1 MYSQLSNIDDAF
13 AVCFQTRPRHRPP
26 TTKDRTGV
34 NTVTHR
40 GIGATI
46 VGAFVLCGAAALSSN
61 PACAQNAGATDGQG
75 LEEIVVTAT
84 RRETDLEKTPI
95 SISVLAAADIEKSH
109 VVDLTDVTRLTPS
122 LVYMPRGGSEGYLSL
137 RGAIIFDDSPGTDPA
152 VSMYIDDVVRV
163 SVADVQPDV
172 YDIDRVEV
180 LKGPQG
186 TLFGR
191 NSIGGVVSMYT
202 NQPNFKN
209 GGTAEVTY
217 GEHNLVE
224 AKGVY
229 NAPLIDNI
237 LAARIVLSDSSVD
250 GNVRD
255 ITTGGEL
262 NGVHQLSLRG
272 KLLFTPTD
280 DFKFVSS
287 FDYLHKQGTQ
297 AEWLLGNFQP
307 ALVPGLTYDPEQT
320 AQGKPGE
327 DGQTNWG
334 LTERA
339 DWTTGLGTF
348 TSITGYRHL
357 DAHNTKTL
365 YPIDAL
371 ILNAD
376 EHDNQVTQ
384 ELRLASAVDKP
395 LTWIVGVYYLHNYKD
410 RPVNAYQDYLAGSVF
425 AHKAAGYP
433 PPILYQNV
441 QVAHTTSAAPFID
454 VAYNFTDKLKLDL
467 GGRYTWQAKS
477 GSAYLNST
485 GGVIRGSDLHSAQNA
500 SWNAFTPAA
509 TLTYQATSSLMSYA
523 TVSRGFLSG
532 GFNANSSTDKGLS
545 IPFDSEF
552 VWNYEVGAKFN
563 GLDNRLRANIAAFID
578 KYTNLQVIQYNPST
592 LDVVTTN
599 AGAARVGGVETEIE
613 GAPANW
619 LTLRLKY
626 DYLDS
631 RFTQFLINNGDGTFT
646 NDAGHKV
653 PFTPTHRVTAG
664 VEVHRQF
671 SIGTVA
677 VGGDY
682 TYRTTEEYTAENDTP
697 QAIRD
702 LTKWRGLLNLHAL
715 WTSNDDRWEV
725 LLWGKN
731 ITNLHYAVFAQSAE
745 VFIANHSE
753 FFDPSKYLYEI
764 QPGPYR
770 SFGITLRTK
779 F

>member
-1 MYSQLSNIDDAF
+1 M
-13 AVCFQTRPRHRPP
+13 P
-26 TTKDRTGV
+26 TTKERTGV
-34 NTVTHR
+34 HAVTYR
-40 GIGATI
+40 SIRAWTIGMTI
-46 VGAFVLCGAAALSSN
+46 LSAAGALPGN
-61 PACAQNAGATDGQG
+61 PACAQTAVAEGQG

-95 SISVLAAADIEKSH
+95 SISVLGAVDIEKNH

-137 RGAIIFDDSPGTDPA
+137 RGALIFDDSPGTDPA

-172 YDIDRVEV
+172 YDVDRVEV

-202 NQPNFKN
+202 NQPTYKN
-209 GGTAEVTY
+209 GGTAEITY
-217 GEHNLVE
+217 GENNLVE
-224 AKGVY
+224 LKGVY
-229 NAPLIDNI
+229 NAAVIDNK
-237 LAARIVLSDSSVD
+237 LAARIVVSDSSVD

-262 NGVHQLSLRG
+262 NAEHQLSVRG

-280 DFKFVSS
+280 EFKSVSS

-307 ALVPGLTYDPEQT
+307 ALVPGLTYDPEQS

-327 DGQTNWG
+327 QGQTNWG

-339 DWTTGLGTF
+339 DWTLGVGTL

-357 DAHNTKTL
+357 DASNTKTL
-365 YPIDAL
+365 YPVDAL
-371 ILNAD
+371 ILNAV
-376 EHDNQVTQ
+376 EHDNQVTE
-384 ELRLASAVDKP
+384 ELRLASPTDQP
-395 LTWIVGVYYLHNYKD
+395 LTWIAGLYYLHNSKD
-410 RPVNAYQDYLAGSVF
+410 RPVNAFQDYLAGSAF

-433 PPILYQNV
+433 PPILYQND

-454 VAYNFTDKLKLDL
+454 VGYNLTDKLKLDV
-467 GGRYTWQAKS
+467 GGRYTWQEKT

-485 GGVIRGSDLHSAQNA
+485 GGIIRGSDLHAAQNA
-500 SWNAFTPAA
+500 SWTAFTPAA
-509 TLTYQATSSLMSYA
+509 TLSYQATSSLMSYA
-523 TVSRGFLSG
+523 TVSKGFLSG
-532 GFNANSSTDKGLS
+532 GFNANSSTDKGLA
-545 IPFDSEF
+545 IPFDSEY
-552 VWNYEVGAKFN
+552 VWNYEIGTKYN
-563 GLDNRLRANIAAFID
+563 GLDNRLRANAAVFYD
-578 KYTNLQVIQYNPST
+578 RYTNLQVIQFDTAT
-592 LDVVTTN
+592 LDSITTN
-599 AGAARVGGVETEIE
+599 AGAAYVAGLETDLE
-613 GAPANW
+613 GAPTKW
-619 LTLRLKY
+619 LTLGLKY

-646 NDAGHKV
+646 NDAGNKV
-653 PFTPTHRVTAG
+653 PFTPTQRATASA
-664 VEVHRQF
+664 EVHSDF
-671 SIGTVA
+671 PIGTFA

-682 TYRTTEEYTAENDTP
+682 TYRSAEELTPQNGNDTP

-702 LTKWRGLLNLHAL
+702 LTKWRGLVNLHAL
-715 WTSNDDRWEV
+715 WTSKNDRWEV
-725 LLWGKN
+725 ALWGKN
-731 ITNLHYAVFAQSAE
+731 ITNLHYAVFAQSAGI
-745 VFIANHSE
+745 FIVTHAE
-753 FFDPSKYLYEI
+753 LADPTKYLYEI

-770 SFGITLRTK
+770 SFGVTLRTR

>member
-1 MYSQLSNIDDAF
+1 M
-13 AVCFQTRPRHRPP
+13 
-26 TTKDRTGV
+26 
-34 NTVTHR
+34 
-40 GIGATI
+40 
-46 VGAFVLCGAAALSSN
+46 
-61 PACAQNAGATDGQG
+61 PACAQNAGATDSQG

-95 SISVLAAADIEKSH
+95 SISVLGAADIEKNH

-152 VSMYIDDVVRV
+152 VSMYVDDVVRV

-202 NQPNFKN
+202 NQPTFKN
-209 GGTAEVTY
+209 GGTAEITY
-217 GEHNLVE
+217 GENNLVE

-229 NAPLIDNI
+229 NAALIDNI
-237 LAARIVLSDSSVD
+237 LAGRIVVSDSSVS

-262 NGVHQLSLRG
+262 NGEHQFSARG

-280 DFKFVSS
+280 DFKLVSS
-287 FDYLHKQGTQ
+287 FDYLHKRGTQ

-327 DGQTNWG
+327 YGQTNWG

-339 DWTTGLGTF
+339 DWTMGLGTL

-357 DAHNTKTL
+357 DSNNTKTL
-365 YPIDAL
+365 FPVDAL
-371 ILNAD
+371 ILNAY

-384 ELRLASAVDKP
+384 ELRMASPVDQS
-395 LTWIVGVYYLHNYKD
+395 LTWIAGVYYLHNYKD
-410 RPVNAYQDYLAGSVF
+410 RPVDAFQNYLAGSAF
-425 AHKAAGYP
+425 AHKAAGFP
-433 PPILYQNV
+433 SPILYQNV
-441 QVAHTTSAAPFID
+441 QVAHTTSAAPFLD
-454 VAYNFTDKLKLDL
+454 VAYSVTDKLKVDF
-467 GGRYTWQAKS
+467 GGRYTWQDKS

-485 GGVIRGSDLHSAQNA
+485 GGVIRGSNLHAAQNA
-500 SWNAFTPAA
+500 SWTAFTPAA

-532 GFNANSSTDKGLS
+532 GFNANSSTDKGLA
-545 IPFDSEF
+545 IPFDSEY

-563 GLDNRLRANIAAFID
+563 GLDNRLRANIAAFVD
-578 KYTNLQVIQYNPST
+578 KYTNLQVIQ
-592 LDVVTTN
+592 LDTTTQDVITTN
-599 AGAARVGGVETEIE
+599 AGAARVGGIETDLE
-613 GAPANW
+613 GAPTRW
-619 LTLRLKY
+619 LTLGLKY

-631 RFTQFLINNGDGTFT
+631 RFTEFLINNGDGTYT

-653 PFTPTHRVTAG
+653 PFAPTHRVTAS
-664 VEVHRQF
+664 VEAHSDF
-671 SIGTVA
+671 SIGTIA

-682 TYRTTEEYTAENDTP
+682 TYRSTQEFTAENDTP

-702 LTKWRGLLNLHAL
+702 LTAWRGLVNLHAL
-715 WTSNDDRWEV
+715 WSSSDDRWEV
-725 LLWGKN
+725 SLWGKN
-731 ITNLHYAVFAQSAE
+731 ITNLHYAVFAQSAK
-745 VFIANHSE
+745 VYIATGSE
-753 FFDPSKYLYEI
+753 FNDPSKYLYEI

-770 SFGITLRTK
+770 SFGVTLRTK

>member
-1 MYSQLSNIDDAF
+1 
-13 AVCFQTRPRHRPP
+13 
-26 TTKDRTGV
+26 
-34 NTVTHR
+34 VTHR
-40 GIGATI
+40 GIGACI
-46 VGAFVLCGAAALSSN
+46 VGAFALCGAVAFPINSAR
-61 PACAQNAGATDGQG
+61 AQNTSAADGQG

-84 RRETDLEKTPI
+84 RRETNLEKTPI
-95 SISVLAAADIEKSH
+95 SISVLAAADIEKNH

-137 RGAIIFDDSPGTDPA
+137 RGALIFDDSPGTDPA

-202 NQPNFKN
+202 NQPTFKN

-217 GEHNLVE
+217 GKNNLVE
-224 AKGVY
+224 LKGVY
-229 NAPLIDNI
+229 NAALIDNK

-262 NGVHQLSLRG
+262 NGEHQFSARG

-280 DFKFVSS
+280 DFKLVSS

-297 AEWLLGNFQP
+297 AEWLLGNYQP
-307 ALVPGLTYDPEQT
+307 ALVPGLTYDPERT

-334 LTERA
+334 LTERV
-339 DWTTGLGTF
+339 DWTMGLGTF

-357 DAHNTKTL
+357 NSSNTKTL
-365 YPIDAL
+365 FPVDAL
-371 ILNAD
+371 ILNAY

-384 ELRLASAVDKP
+384 ELRLASPVDQA

-410 RPVNAYQDYLAGSVF
+410 RPVDPFHDYLPGSVF
-425 AHKAAGYP
+425 AHKAAGFP

-441 QVAHTTSAAPFID
+441 QVAHTTSAAPFAD
-454 VAYNFTDKLKLDL
+454 VAYSLTDKLKADV
-467 GGRYTWQAKS
+467 GGRYTWQEKS

-485 GGVIRGSDLHSAQNA
+485 GGVIRGSDLHAAQNA
-500 SWNAFTPAA
+500 SWTAFTPAA
-509 TLTYQATSSLMSYA
+509 TLTYQATSALMTYA

-532 GFNANSSTDKGLS
+532 GFNANSSTDKGLAV
-545 IPFDSEF
+545 PFDSEF

-563 GLDNRLRANIAAFID
+563 GLDNRLRANIAAFVD
-578 KYTNLQVIQYNPST
+578 RYSNLQVIQ
-592 LDVVTTN
+592 LDTTTQDVITTN
-599 AGAARVGGVETEIE
+599 AGSAHVGGVETDLE
-613 GAPANW
+613 GTPVRW
-619 LTLRLKY
+619 LTLGLKY

-631 RFTQFLINNGDGTFT
+631 RFTQFQINNGDGTYT

-653 PFTPTHRVTAG
+653 PFTPTHRVTASA
-664 VEVHRQF
+664 EAHTNF
-671 SIGTVA
+671 SVGTIA

-682 TYRTTEEYTAENDTP
+682 TYRSTQEFTAENDTP

-702 LTKWRGLLNLHAL
+702 LTAWRGLVNLHAL
-715 WTSNDDRWEV
+715 WSSNDDRWEL

-731 ITNLHYAVFAQSAE
+731 ITNLHYAVYAQSAE
-745 VFIANHSE
+745 VYIANASE
-753 FFDPSKYLYEI
+753 FFNPSKYLYEI

-770 SFGITLRTK
+770 SFGVTLRTK

>member
-1 MYSQLSNIDDAF
+1 
-13 AVCFQTRPRHRPP
+13 
-26 TTKDRTGV
+26 
-34 NTVTHR
+34 VTHR
-40 GIGATI
+40 GIGACI
-46 VGAFVLCGAAALSSN
+46 IGAFALCGAVTLPTN

-95 SISVLAAADIEKSH
+95 SISVLGTADIEKNH

-137 RGAIIFDDSPGTDPA
+137 RGALIFDDSPGTDPA

-202 NQPNFKN
+202 NQPTFKN

-217 GEHNLVE
+217 GENNLVE
-224 AKGVY
+224 LKGVY
-229 NAPLIDNI
+229 NAALIDNI
-237 LAARIVLSDSSVD
+237 LAGRIVLSDSSVD

-262 NGVHQLSLRG
+262 NGEHQFSARG

-297 AEWLLGNFQP
+297 AEWLLGNYQP
-307 ALVPGLTYDPEQT
+307 AVVPGLTYNPEQS

-339 DWTTGLGTF
+339 DWTAGLGTF

-357 DAHNTKTL
+357 DSNNTKTL
-365 YPIDAL
+365 FPVDAL
-371 ILNAD
+371 ILNAN
-376 EHDNQVTQ
+376 EHDDQVTQ
-384 ELRLASAVDKP
+384 ELRLASPVDQP
-395 LTWIVGVYYLHNYKD
+395 LTWITGVYFLHNNKD
-410 RPVNAYQDYLAGSVF
+410 RPVDAFQDYVPGSFF
-425 AHKAAGYP
+425 AQKATGFP

-441 QVAHTTSAAPFID
+441 QVAHTTSAAPFAD
-454 VAYNFTDKLKLDL
+454 VAYNITDKLKVDV
-467 GGRYTWQAKS
+467 GGRYTWQEKS

-485 GGVIRGSDLHSAQNA
+485 GGIIRGSDLHAAQNA
-500 SWNAFTPAA
+500 SWTAFTPAA
-509 TLTYQATSSLMSYA
+509 TLTYQATNSLMSYA

-532 GFNANSSTDKGLS
+532 GFNANSSTDKGLA

-563 GLDNRLRANIAAFID
+563 GLDNRLRANIAAFVD
-578 KYTNLQVIQYNPST
+578 KYTNLQVIQ
-592 LDVVTTN
+592 LDTTTQDVITTN
-599 AGAARVGGVETEIE
+599 AGAARVGGVETDIE
-613 GAPANW
+613 GAPVRW
-619 LTLRLKY
+619 LTLGLKY

-631 RFTQFLINNGDGTFT
+631 RFTQFLINNGDGTYT

-653 PFTPTHRVTAG
+653 PFTPTHRVTAS
-664 VEVHRQF
+664 VEAHADLA
-671 SIGTVA
+671 IGTIA

-682 TYRTTEEYTAENDTP
+682 TYRSTQEFTAENDTP

-702 LTKWRGLLNLHAL
+702 LTAWRGLVNMHAL
-715 WTSNDDRWEV
+715 WSSNDDRWEL

-731 ITNLHYAVFAQSAE
+731 VTNLHYAVYAQSAE
-745 VFIANHSE
+745 VYVATASE
-753 FFDPSKYLYEI
+753 FFDSSKYLYEI
-764 QPGPYR
+764 QPGPFR
-770 SFGITLRTK
+770 SFGVTLRTK

>member
-1 MYSQLSNIDDAF
+1 MK
-13 AVCFQTRPRHRPP
+13 CRHILLRSW
-26 TTKDRTGV
+26 
-34 NTVTHR
+34 
-40 GIGATI
+40 GALL
-46 VGAFVLCGAAALSSN
+46 ACGAASLPGG
-61 PACAQNAGATDGQG
+61 PACAQSAGASEGQG

-95 SISVLAAADIEKSH
+95 SISVLGSAAIEKAH

-202 NQPNFKN
+202 NQPTFRN
-209 GGTAEVTY
+209 GGTAELTY
-217 GEHNLVE
+217 GENNLVE

-229 NAPLIDNI
+229 NAALIDDV
-237 LAARIVLSDSSVD
+237 LAGRIVVSDSSVS

-262 NGVHQLSLRG
+262 NGGHQTAVRG
-272 KLLFTPTD
+272 KLLLTPGA
-280 DFKFVSS
+280 DFRFVSS
-287 FDYLHKQGTQ
+287 FDYLRKSGTQ
-297 AEWLLGNFQP
+297 AEWLLGNYQP
-307 ALVPGLTYDPEQT
+307 ALVPGLTYDPQQS
-320 AQGKPGE
+320 AQRRPGE
-327 DGQTNWG
+327 YGQTNWG

-339 DWTTGLGTF
+339 DWTTAVGTL
-348 TSITGYRHL
+348 TSITGDRRL
-357 DAHNTKTL
+357 DSNNTKTL
-365 YPIDAL
+365 FPVDAL
-371 ILNAD
+371 ILNAN

-384 ELRLASAVDKP
+384 ELRLASPVDQP
-395 LTWIVGVYYLHNYKD
+395 LTWIAGLYYLHNSKE
-410 RPVNAYQDYLAGSVF
+410 RPVDAFQDYLAGSVF
-425 AHKAAGYP
+425 AHKAAGFP
-433 PPILYQNV
+433 PPILYQNI
-441 QVAHTTSAAPFID
+441 QVAHTTSAAPFVD
-454 VAYNFTDKLKLDL
+454 LAYNFTRELKLDL
-467 GGRYTWQAKS
+467 GGRYTWQEKK

-485 GGVIRGSDLHSAQNA
+485 GGVIRGSDLHAAQNG
-500 SWNAFTPAA
+500 SWTAFTPAA

-532 GFNANSSTDKGLS
+532 GFNANSSTDKGLA
-545 IPFDSEF
+545 IPFDSEY
-552 VWNYEVGAKFN
+552 VWNYEVGEKFN
-563 GLDNRLRANIAAFID
+563 GLDNRLRANLAVFLD
-578 KYTNLQVIQYNPST
+578 KYTNLQVIQ
-592 LDVVTTN
+592 LDTTTQDVITTN
-599 AGAARVGGVETEIE
+599 AGAARVGGVETDLE
-613 GAPANW
+613 GAPAEW
-619 LTLRLKY
+619 LTLGLKY

-631 RFTQFLINNGDGTFT
+631 RFTQFLINNGDGTYT

-653 PFTPTHRVTAG
+653 PFTPTHRVTASA
-664 VEVHRQF
+664 EVHGELP
-671 SIGTVA
+671 IGAVA

-682 TYRTTEEYTAENDTP
+682 TYRSTQEFTAENDTP
-697 QAIRD
+697 QAIRR
-702 LTKWRGLLNLHAL
+702 LTAWRGLVNLHAL
-715 WTSNDDRWEV
+715 WTSQDDRWEV

-731 ITNLHYAVFAQSAE
+731 VTNLHYAVFAQSAE
-745 VFIANHSE
+745 VYIANATE

-764 QPGPYR
+764 QPGPFR
-770 SFGITLRTK
+770 SYGATLRVR

>member
-1 MYSQLSNIDDAF
+1 MNYSYIPLRFLGFFLA
-13 AVCFQTRPRHRPP
+13 
-26 TTKDRTGV
+26 
-34 NTVTHR
+34 
-40 GIGATI
+40 
-46 VGAFVLCGAAALSSN
+46 CGAATLQSI
-61 PACAQNAGATDGQG
+61 PACAQNAGALEGQG

-95 SISVLAAADIEKSH
+95 SISVLGSAAIEKNH

-152 VSMYIDDVVRV
+152 VSTYIDDIVRV

-172 YDIDRVEV
+172 YDLDRVEV

-202 NQPNFKN
+202 NQPTFKN

-217 GEHNLVE
+217 GAHNLVE
-224 AKGVY
+224 LKGLY
-229 NAPLIDNI
+229 NAALIDDK
-237 LAARIVLSDSSVD
+237 LAGRIIVSDTSVS

-262 NGVHQLSLRG
+262 NGGHQLSVRG
-272 KLLFTPTD
+272 KLLFTPIE
-280 DFKFVSS
+280 DFKSVSS
-287 FDYLHKQGTQ
+287 FDYLRKSGTQ

-307 ALVPGLTYDPEQT
+307 ALVPGMTYDPEQS
-320 AQGKPGE
+320 AQGRPGE
-327 DGQTNWG
+327 YAQTNWG

-339 DWTTGLGTF
+339 DWTMGVGTL

-357 DAHNTKTL
+357 DANNTKTL
-365 YPIDAL
+365 YPVDAL
-371 ILNAD
+371 ILNAA
-376 EHDNQVTQ
+376 EHDNQITQ
-384 ELRLASAVDKP
+384 ELRLASPVDQP
-395 LTWIVGVYYLHNYKD
+395 LTWIVGMYYLHNKKE
-410 RPVNAYQDYLAGSVF
+410 RPVNALQDYLAGSVF
-425 AHKAAGYP
+425 AHKAAGFP
-433 PPILYQNV
+433 PPILYQNI
-441 QVAHTTSAAPFID
+441 QVAHTTSAAPFAD
-454 VAYNFTDKLKLDL
+454 VAYNLTGKLKLDL
-467 GGRYTWQAKS
+467 GARYTWQEKS

-485 GGVIRGSDLHSAQNA
+485 GGVIRGANISAAQNA
-500 SWNAFTPAA
+500 SWNAFTPAV
-509 TLTYQATSSLMSYA
+509 TLSYQATSALMSYA

-532 GFNANSSTDKGLS
+532 GFNANSSTSKGLAT
-545 IPFDSEF
+545 PFDSEY
-552 VWNYEVGAKFN
+552 VWNYEVGVKFN
-563 GLDNRLRANIAAFID
+563 GLDNRLRANIAAFVD
-578 KYTNLQVIQYNPST
+578 KYTNLQVIQYNPNT

-599 AGAARVGGVETEIE
+599 AGAARVGGVETELQ
-613 GAPANW
+613 GAPVRW
-619 LTLRLKY
+619 LTLGVQY

-653 PFTPTHRVTAG
+653 PFTPTHRVTAS
-664 VEVHRQF
+664 VEAHSDF
-671 SIGTVA
+671 SIGTIA

-682 TYRTTEEYTAENDTP
+682 TYRSTQEFTAENDTP
-697 QAIRD
+697 QQIRS
-702 LTKWRGLLNLHAL
+702 LTAWRGLVNLHAL
-715 WTSNDDRWEV
+715 WTSRDDRWEV

-731 ITNLHYAVFAQSAE
+731 VTNLHYAVFAQSAE
-745 VFIANHSE
+745 VFIANGAE

-770 SFGITLRTK
+770 SYGVTLRTR

>member
-1 MYSQLSNIDDAF
+1 
-13 AVCFQTRPRHRPP
+13 
-26 TTKDRTGV
+26 
-34 NTVTHR
+34 VTHR
-40 GIGATI
+40 VIGAWI
-46 VGAFVLCGAAALSSN
+46 IGVFVLSGAATLPADL
-61 PACAQNAGATDGQG
+61 ACAQNAGAADSQG

-95 SISVLAAADIEKSH
+95 SISVLAAADIEKGH

-202 NQPNFKN
+202 NQPTFKN

-217 GEHNLVE
+217 GENNLVE
-224 AKGVY
+224 LKGVY
-229 NAPLIDNI
+229 NAALIDNK
-237 LAARIVLSDSSVD
+237 LAARIVVSDSSVD

-262 NGVHQLSLRG
+262 NGEHQLSLRG

-297 AEWLLGNFQP
+297 AEWLLGNYQP
-307 ALVPGLTYDPEQT
+307 ALVPGLTYDPELT
-320 AQGKPGE
+320 AQGRPGE

-357 DAHNTKTL
+357 DSNNTKTL
-365 YPIDAL
+365 FPVDAL
-371 ILNAD
+371 ILNAY
-376 EHDNQVTQ
+376 EHDSQVTQ
-384 ELRLASAVDKP
+384 ELRLASPTDQP
-395 LTWIVGVYYLHNYKD
+395 LTWIAGVYFLHSNKD
-410 RPVNAYQDYLAGSVF
+410 RPVEAQQDYLPGSFF
-425 AHKAAGYP
+425 ARKATGYP
-433 PPILYQNV
+433 PPLLYQNV
-441 QVAHTTSAAPFID
+441 QVAHTTSAAPFAD
-454 VAYNFTDKLKLDL
+454 VAYNITDKLKMDV
-467 GGRYTWQAKS
+467 GGRYTWQEKS

-485 GGVIRGSDLHSAQNA
+485 GGVIRGSDLHAAQND
-500 SWNAFTPAA
+500 SWTAFTPAA
-509 TLTYQATSSLMSYA
+509 TLSYQATSSLMSYA

-532 GFNANSSTDKGLS
+532 GFNANSSTDKGLA

-552 VWNYEVGAKFN
+552 VWNYEVGTKFN
-563 GLDNRLRANIAAFID
+563 GLDNRLRANIAAFVD
-578 KYTNLQVIQYNPST
+578 KYTNLQVIQ
-592 LDVVTTN
+592 LDTTTQDVITTN
-599 AGAARVGGVETEIE
+599 AGAARVGGIETDFE
-613 GAPANW
+613 GAPVKW
-619 LTLRLKY
+619 LTLGLKY

-631 RFTQFLINNGDGTFT
+631 RFTQFLINNGGGSYT
-646 NDAGHKV
+646 NDAGNRV
-653 PFTPTHRVTAG
+653 PFTPANRVTASA
-664 VEVHRQF
+664 EVHSDF

-682 TYRTTEEYTAENDTP
+682 TYRSAEELTPQNGNDTP

-702 LTKWRGLLNLHAL
+702 LTAWHGLVNLHAL

-731 ITNLHYAVFAQSAE
+731 VTNLHYAIYAQSAE
-745 VFIANHSE
+745 VYVATAAE
-753 FFDPSKYLYEI
+753 FFDSSKYLYEI

-770 SFGITLRTK
+770 SFGVTLRTK

>member
-1 MYSQLSNIDDAF
+1 M
-13 AVCFQTRPRHRPP
+13 
-26 TTKDRTGV
+26 
-34 NTVTHR
+34 THR
-40 GIGATI
+40 GIGASI
-46 VGAFVLCGAAALSSN
+46 VGVFVLCGTAALSSN
-61 PACAQNAGATDGQG
+61 PACAQNVGAADAQG

-202 NQPNFKN
+202 NQPTFKN

-509 TLTYQATSSLMSYA
+509 TLAYQATSSLMSYA

>member
-1 MYSQLSNIDDAF
+1 
-13 AVCFQTRPRHRPP
+13 
-26 TTKDRTGV
+26 
-34 NTVTHR
+34 
-40 GIGATI
+40 
-46 VGAFVLCGAAALSSN
+46 
-61 PACAQNAGATDGQG
+61 
-75 LEEIVVTAT
+75 
-84 RRETDLEKTPI
+84 
-95 SISVLAAADIEKSH
+95 
-109 VVDLTDVTRLTPS
+109 
-122 LVYMPRGGSEGYLSL
+122 
-137 RGAIIFDDSPGTDPA
+137 
-152 VSMYIDDVVRV
+152 MYIDDVVRV

-202 NQPNFKN
+202 NQPTFKN

-217 GEHNLVE
+217 GENNLVE
-224 AKGVY
+224 LKGVY
-229 NAPLIDNI
+229 NAALIDNK

-262 NGVHQLSLRG
+262 NGEHQFSARG

-297 AEWLLGNFQP
+297 AEWMLGNFQP
-307 ALVPGLTYDPEQT
+307 ALVPGLTYNPEQT
-320 AQGKPGE
+320 AQGRPGE

-357 DAHNTKTL
+357 DSSNTKTL
-365 YPIDAL
+365 FPVDAL
-371 ILNAD
+371 ILNAY

-384 ELRLASAVDKP
+384 ELRLASPVDKP
-395 LTWIVGVYYLHNYKD
+395 LTWIVGLYYLHNYKD
-410 RPVNAYQDYLAGSVF
+410 RPVDAFQEYLPGSAF
-425 AHKAAGYP
+425 AHKAAGFP

-441 QVAHTTSAAPFID
+441 QVAHTTSAAPFAD
-454 VAYNFTDKLKLDL
+454 VAYNLTDKLKLDV
-467 GGRYTWQAKS
+467 GGRYTWQDKS

-485 GGVIRGSDLHSAQNA
+485 GGVIRGSDLHAAQNA
-500 SWNAFTPAA
+500 SWTAFTPAA

-532 GFNANSSTDKGLS
+532 GFNANSSTDKGLA

-563 GLDNRLRANIAAFID
+563 GLDNRLRANIAAFVD
-578 KYTNLQVIQYNPST
+578 KYTNLQVIQ
-592 LDVVTTN
+592 LDTTTQDVITTN
-599 AGAARVGGVETEIE
+599 AGAARVGGVETDIE
-613 GAPANW
+613 GAPAKW
-619 LTLRLKY
+619 LTLGLKY

-631 RFTQFLINNGDGTFT
+631 RFTQFLINNGDGTYT

-653 PFTPTHRVTAG
+653 PFTPTHRVTAS
-664 VEVHRQF
+664 VEAHTSF
-671 SIGTVA
+671 SIGTIA

-682 TYRTTEEYTAENDTP
+682 TYRSTQEFTAENDTP
-697 QAIRD
+697 QTIRD
-702 LTKWRGLLNLHAL
+702 LTAWRGLVNLHAL
-715 WTSNDDRWEV
+715 WSSNDDRWE
-725 LLWGKN
+725 LSFWGKN
-731 ITNLHYAVFAQSAE
+731 ITNLHYAVYAQSAE
-745 VFIANHSE
+745 VYIATGSE
-753 FFDPSKYLYEI
+753 FNDPTKYLYEI

-770 SFGITLRTK
+770 SFGVTLRTR

>member
-1 MYSQLSNIDDAF
+1 
-13 AVCFQTRPRHRPP
+13 V
-26 TTKDRTGV
+26 
-34 NTVTHR
+34 
-40 GIGATI
+40 
-46 VGAFVLCGAAALSSN
+46 FVLCGAVTFPSN

-95 SISVLAAADIEKSH
+95 SISVLAAADIEKNH
-109 VVDLTDVTRLTPS
+109 VVDLTDVTKLTPS

-202 NQPNFKN
+202 NQPTFKN

-217 GEHNLVE
+217 GENNLVE
-224 AKGVY
+224 LKGVY
-229 NAPLIDNI
+229 NAAVIDNK
-237 LAARIVLSDSSVD
+237 LAGRIVVSDSSVD

-255 ITTGGEL
+255 ITTGGKL
-262 NGVHQLSLRG
+262 NGEHQLSLRG

-287 FDYLHKQGTQ
+287 FDYMHKQGTQ

-307 ALVPGLTYDPEQT
+307 ALVPGLTYNPEQT

-334 LTERA
+334 LTERT

-357 DAHNTKTL
+357 DAHNTKTVF
-365 YPIDAL
+365 PVDAL
-371 ILNAD
+371 ILNAS

-384 ELRLASAVDKP
+384 ELRLASPVDQP
-395 LTWIVGVYYLHNYKD
+395 LTWIVGMYYLHNYKD
-410 RPVNAYQDYLAGSVF
+410 RPVDAFQNYLAGSAF
-425 AHKAAGYP
+425 AHKAAGFP
-433 PPILYQNV
+433 PPILYQNL
-441 QVAHTTSAAPFID
+441 QIAHTTSAAPFVD
-454 VAYNFTDKLKLDL
+454 VAYNLSDKLKVDL
-467 GGRYTWQAKS
+467 GGRYTWQEKS

-485 GGVIRGSDLHSAQNA
+485 GGVIRGSDLHAAQNG
-500 SWNAFTPAA
+500 SWTAFTPAA
-509 TLTYQATSSLMSYA
+509 TLSYQATASLMTYA

-532 GFNANSSTDKGLS
+532 GFNANSSTDKGLAL
-545 IPFDSEF
+545 PFDSEF

-578 KYTNLQVIQYNPST
+578 KYTNLQVIQ
-592 LDVVTTN
+592 LDTTTQDVITTN
-599 AGAARVGGVETEIE
+599 AGAARVGGVETDIE
-613 GAPANW
+613 GAPVKW
-619 LTLRLKY
+619 LTLGLKY

-631 RFTQFLINNGDGTFT
+631 RFTQFLINNGDGTYT

-653 PFTPTHRVTAG
+653 PFTPTHRVTAR
-664 VEVHRQF
+664 VEAHGNF
-671 SIGTVA
+671 SIGSIA
-677 VGGDY
+677 AGGDY
-682 TYRTTEEYTAENDTP
+682 TYRTSQEFTAENDTP
-697 QAIRD
+697 QTIRD
-702 LTKWRGLLNLHAL
+702 LTKWRGLVNLHAL

-725 LLWGKN
+725 LFWGKN
-731 ITNLHYAVFAQSAE
+731 ITNLHYAVYAQSAK
-745 VFIANHSE
+745 VYIATGSE
-753 FFDPSKYLYEI
+753 FNDPSKYLYEI

-770 SFGITLRTK
+770 SFGVTLRTR

>member
-1 MYSQLSNIDDAF
+1 
-13 AVCFQTRPRHRPP
+13 
-26 TTKDRTGV
+26 
-34 NTVTHR
+34 VTNR
-40 GIGATI
+40 GIGACIIGTF
-46 VGAFVLCGAAALSSN
+46 ALCGAATLPSC
-61 PACAQNAGATDGQG
+61 PAYAQNAGATDGQG
-75 LEEIVVTAT
+75 LDEIVVTAT

-95 SISVLAAADIEKSH
+95 SISVLGAADIEKNH

-202 NQPNFKN
+202 NQPTFKN
-209 GGTAEVTY
+209 AGTAEVTY

-224 AKGVY
+224 LKGVY
-229 NAPLIDNI
+229 NAALIDNK
-237 LAARIVLSDSSVD
+237 LAARIVVSDSSVD

-262 NGVHQLSLRG
+262 NGEHQLSLRG

-307 ALVPGLTYDPEQT
+307 ALVPGLTYNPEQT
-320 AQGKPGE
+320 AQGRPGE

-357 DAHNTKTL
+357 DSSNTKTL
-365 YPIDAL
+365 FPVDAL
-371 ILNAD
+371 ILNAY

-384 ELRLASAVDKP
+384 ELRLASPADQP
-395 LTWIVGVYYLHNYKD
+395 LTWIVGLYYLHNYKD
-410 RPVNAYQDYLAGSVF
+410 RPVDAFQEYLAGSAF
-425 AHKAAGYP
+425 AHKAAGFP

-441 QVAHTTSAAPFID
+441 QVAHTTSAAPFAD
-454 VAYNFTDKLKLDL
+454 VAYNLTDKLKFDV
-467 GGRYTWQAKS
+467 GGRYTWQDKS

-485 GGVIRGSDLHSAQNA
+485 GGVIRGSDLHAAQNA
-500 SWNAFTPAA
+500 SWTAFTPAA

-532 GFNANSSTDKGLS
+532 GFNANSSTDKGLA

-552 VWNYEVGAKFN
+552 VWNYEVGTKFN

-578 KYTNLQVIQYNPST
+578 KYTNLQVIQ
-592 LDVVTTN
+592 LDTTTQDVITTN
-599 AGAARVGGVETEIE
+599 AGAARVGGVETDIE
-613 GAPANW
+613 GAPAKW
-619 LTLRLKY
+619 LTLGLKY

-631 RFTQFLINNGDGTFT
+631 RFTQFLINNGDGTYT

-653 PFTPTHRVTAG
+653 PFTPTHRVTAS
-664 VEVHRQF
+664 VEAHSDF

-682 TYRTTEEYTAENDTP
+682 TYRTSQEFTAENDTP

-702 LTKWRGLLNLHAL
+702 LTKWSGLVNLHAL

-725 LLWGKN
+725 SLWGKN
-731 ITNLHYAVFAQSAE
+731 VTNLHYAVFAQSAK
-745 VFIANHSE
+745 VYIATGSE
-753 FFDPSKYLYEI
+753 FNDPTKYLFEI

-770 SFGITLRTK
+770 SFGLTLRTR

>member
-1 MYSQLSNIDDAF
+1 M
-13 AVCFQTRPRHRPP
+13 
-26 TTKDRTGV
+26 
-34 NTVTHR
+34 THR
-40 GIGATI
+40 RIGTCI
-46 VGAFVLCGAAALSSN
+46 IGVFVLCGAGTFSIN
-61 PACAQNAGATDGQG
+61 PACAQNASATDDQG
-75 LEEIVVTAT
+75 LEPIVVTAT

-95 SISVLAAADIEKSH
+95 SISVLAAADIEKNH

-137 RGAIIFDDSPGTDPA
+137 RGALIFDDSPGTDPA

-202 NQPNFKN
+202 NSPTFKN

-217 GEHNLVE
+217 GENNLVE
-224 AKGVY
+224 LKGVY
-229 NAPLIDNI
+229 NAALIDNT
-237 LAARIVLSDSSVD
+237 LAARIVLTDSSVD

-262 NGVHQLSLRG
+262 NGEHQFSARG

-280 DFKFVSS
+280 DFRFVSS

-297 AEWLLGNFQP
+297 AEWLLGNYQP
-307 ALVPGLTYDPEQT
+307 ALVPGLTYNPQQT

-339 DWTTGLGTF
+339 DWTLGWGTF

-357 DAHNTKTL
+357 DASNTKTL
-365 YPIDAL
+365 FPVDAL

-384 ELRLASAVDKP
+384 ELRLASSPDEP
-395 LTWIVGVYYLHNYKD
+395 LTWIAGVYFLHNNKA
-410 RPVNAYQDYLAGSVF
+410 RPVDAFQDYLPGSFF
-425 AHKAAGYP
+425 AQKASGFPA
-433 PPILYQNV
+433 PILYQNI
-441 QVAHTTSAAPFID
+441 QVAHTTSGAPFVD
-454 VAYNFTDKLKLDL
+454 VAYAITDKVKLDL
-467 GGRYTWQAKS
+467 GGRYTWQEKS

-485 GGVIRGSDLHSAQNA
+485 GGIIRGSDLHAAQNG
-500 SWNAFTPAA
+500 SWTAFTPAA
-509 TLTYQATSSLMSYA
+509 TLTYQATGALMTYA

-532 GFNANSSTDKGLS
+532 GFNANSSTDKGLAV
-545 IPFDSEF
+545 PFDSEF

-563 GLDNRLRANIAAFID
+563 GLDNRLRANIAAFLD
-578 KYTNLQVIQYNPST
+578 RYSNLQVIQ
-592 LDVVTTN
+592 LDTTTQDVITTN
-599 AGAARVGGVETEIE
+599 AGAARVGGVETDIE
-613 GAPANW
+613 GTPLKW
-619 LTLRLKY
+619 LTLGLKY

-631 RFTQFLINNGDGTFT
+631 RFTQFLINNGDGTYT
-646 NDAGHKV
+646 DNAGHKV
-653 PFTPTHRVTAG
+653 PFTPTHRVTAS
-664 VEVHRQF
+664 VEAHSAF
-671 SIGTVA
+671 SIGTIA

-682 TYRTTEEYTAENDTP
+682 TYRSSEEFTAENDTP

-702 LTKWRGLLNLHAL
+702 LTAWRGLVNFHAL
-715 WTSNDDRWEV
+715 WSSNDDRWEV

-731 ITNLHYAVFAQSAE
+731 ITNLHYAVYAQSAE
-745 VFIANHSE
+745 VYIATASE
-753 FFDPSKYLYEI
+753 FFDSSKYLYEI

-770 SFGITLRTK
+770 SFGVTLRTK

>member
-1 MYSQLSNIDDAF
+1 
-13 AVCFQTRPRHRPP
+13 
-26 TTKDRTGV
+26 
-34 NTVTHR
+34 VTHR
-40 GIGATI
+40 GIGACTI
-46 VGAFVLCGAAALSSN
+46 GLFILCGAATLPSHFAY
-61 PACAQNAGATDGQG
+61 AQNAGATDGQG

-95 SISVLAAADIEKSH
+95 SISVLGAAEIEKNH

-137 RGAIIFDDSPGTDPA
+137 RGALIFDDSPGTDPA

-202 NQPNFKN
+202 NQPTFKN
-209 GGTAEVTY
+209 GGIAEVTY
-217 GEHNLVE
+217 GKNNLVE
-224 AKGVY
+224 VKGVY
-229 NAPLIDNI
+229 NAPLIDNK

-255 ITTGGEL
+255 IKTGGDL
-262 NGVHQLSLRG
+262 NSEHQFSARG
-272 KLLFTPTD
+272 KLLFTPTED
-280 DFKFVSS
+280 LKFVSS

-297 AEWLLGNFQP
+297 AEWLLANYQP
-307 ALVPGLTYDPEQT
+307 ALVPGLTYNPDQT
-320 AQGKPGE
+320 AQGTPGE
-327 DGQTNWG
+327 HGQTNWG

-339 DWTTGLGTF
+339 DWTMGLGTF

-357 DAHNTKTL
+357 DASNTKTL
-365 YPIDAL
+365 FPVDAL
-371 ILNAD
+371 ILNAR
-376 EHDNQVTQ
+376 EHDNQFTQ
-384 ELRLASAVDKP
+384 ELRLASPVDRT

-410 RPVNAYQDYLAGSVF
+410 RPVDAFQNYLPGSVI
-425 AHKAAGYP
+425 AHKAAGVP
-433 PPILYQNV
+433 SPILYQNL
-441 QVAHTTSAAPFID
+441 QVAHTTSAAPFAD
-454 VAYNFTDKLKLDL
+454 VAYSLTDKLKVDF
-467 GGRYTWQAKS
+467 GGRYTWQDKS

-485 GGVIRGSDLHSAQNA
+485 GGVVRGSNLHAAQNA
-500 SWNAFTPAA
+500 SWTAFTPAA
-509 TLTYQATSSLMSYA
+509 TLTYQATSALMTYA

-532 GFNANSSTDKGLS
+532 GFNANSSTSKGLA

-563 GLDNRLRANIAAFID
+563 GLDNRLRTNIAAFID
-578 KYTNLQVIQYNPST
+578 KYSNLQVIQ
-592 LDVVTTN
+592 LDTTTQDVITTN
-599 AGAARVGGVETEIE
+599 AGAARVGGVETDVE
-613 GAPANW
+613 GAPFNW
-619 LTLRLKY
+619 LTLGLKY

-631 RFTQFLINNGDGTFT
+631 RFTQFLINNGDGTYT
-646 NDAGHKV
+646 NNAGHKV
-653 PFTPTHRVTAG
+653 PFTPTHRVTAS
-664 VEVHRQF
+664 VEGHTNF

-682 TYRTTEEYTAENDTP
+682 TYRSTQEFTAENDTP
-697 QAIRD
+697 RAIRD
-702 LTKWRGLLNLHAL
+702 LTAWRGLVNLHAS
-715 WTSNDDRWEV
+715 WSSNDDRWE
-725 LLWGKN
+725 LALWAKN
-731 ITNLHYAVFAQSAE
+731 VTNLHYAVYAQSAA
-745 VFIANHSE
+745 VFIANGAE

-770 SFGITLRTK
+770 SFGVTLRTR